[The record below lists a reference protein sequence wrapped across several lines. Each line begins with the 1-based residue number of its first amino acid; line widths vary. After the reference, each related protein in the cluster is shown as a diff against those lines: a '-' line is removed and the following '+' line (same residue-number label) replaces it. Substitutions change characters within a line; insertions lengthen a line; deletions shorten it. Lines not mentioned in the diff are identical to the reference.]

1 METLIFLVHNLL
13 REKINSHGFLQNSLK
28 MSNKKLLL
36 YFVFYLDQPDYLK
49 LYPSVKLIQRKEGTE
64 LSVTCTTEFMSN
76 SRKFSWF
83 KHNNVLPNTTGIVRN
98 STFLRLNFPSL
109 KEEDSGMY
117 KCNITDDKNI
127 LDKSFQLIVL
137 KTGV

>member
-1 METLIFLVHNLL
+1 M
-13 REKINSHGFLQNSLK
+13 
-28 MSNKKLLL
+28 
-36 YFVFYLDQPDYLK
+36 
-49 LYPSVKLIQRKEGTE
+49 QRKEDTE

-76 SRKFSWF
+76 SRKFSWS

-109 KEEDSGMY
+109 KEEESGMY
-117 KCNITDDKNI
+117 KCNIMDDKNI
-127 LDKSFQLIVL
+127 WDKSFQLIVL